1 MEVMISASNLTTF
14 APTRLH
20 TCRHLSHHIHF
31 LATLAILQFLPP
43 CEKLLTM
50 KSKGLMPAK
59 TKGKGDEGIHFPL
72 LLFWFAVAALI
83 LNLPCHMIAVQ
94 TDNTS
99 MLPRMFGCYLY
110 FYYC

>member
-1 MEVMISASNLTTF
+1 MISASNLTTL
-14 APTRLH
+14 APTRLQ
-20 TCRHLSHHIHF
+20 TYKHLGHQINF

-59 TKGKGDEGIHFPL
+59 TKGKGDEGICFPL
-72 LLFWFAVAALI
+72 LLFRFAVAALV

-94 TDNTS
+94 TDNVS